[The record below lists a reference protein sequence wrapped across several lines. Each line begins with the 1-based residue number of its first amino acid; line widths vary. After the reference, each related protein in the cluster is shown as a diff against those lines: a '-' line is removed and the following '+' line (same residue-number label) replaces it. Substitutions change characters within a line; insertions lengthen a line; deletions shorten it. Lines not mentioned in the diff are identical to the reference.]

1 MNESKMDV
9 QGLEPWTS
17 RNPIAKR
24 ARYHCAK
31 RPYLLALICVTHSLS
46 KTGKDGPREGR
57 RCNLASSIEAGAR
70 FHSLRRCVA
79 GHLLSISRL
88 PSLLRH
94 VH

>member
-31 RPYLLALICVTHSLS
+31 RPCLLALICVTHPLW
-46 KTGKDGPREGR
+46 KAGMDGPREGR
-57 RCNLASSIEAGAR
+57 RRNLASSIEAGAR

-79 GHLLSISRL
+79 GHLLSISHL